1 MALPLIPI
9 VSALTSIVP
18 SIAGWI
24 GGDKAEDAANHVADI
39 ARKVTGQNDTEKAV
53 DSILQ
58 DEKLKLQFMMQ
69 IENNRQALDEAYLK
83 DRQHARESHKHSIMP
98 SVIVIAL
105 TLMVAAMGASMF
117 MSVIPPENSDLAN
130 ILFGAVLAKW
140 ADSVAYWMGSSR
152 GSAEKDRRKSL

>member
-9 VSALTSIVP
+9 ISALTSVVP
-18 SIAGWI
+18 TIAKWI

-39 ARKVTGQNDTEKAV
+39 ARAVTGNNDTEAAV
-53 DSILQ
+53 NMILK
-58 DEKLKLQFMMQ
+58 DESLKLQFMMQ

-83 DRQHARESHKHSIMP
+83 DRQHAREQHKHSMMP
-98 SVIVIAL
+98 SVIVVAL
-105 TLMVAAMGASMF
+105 TLMVAAMGCAMF
-117 MSVIPPENSDLAN
+117 ISVIPAENSDLAN

-152 GSAEKDRRKSL
+152 GSAEKDRRK

>member
-39 ARKVTGQNDTEKAV
+39 ARKVTGQNDPEKAV
-53 DSILQ
+53 DLILA
-58 DEKLKLQFMMQ
+58 DESLKFQFMVQ

-83 DRQHARESHKHSIMP
+83 DRQHAREQHKHSIMP
-98 SVIVIAL
+98 SVIVVAL
-105 TLMVAAMGASMF
+105 TLMVAAMGCALF
-117 MSVIPPENSDLAN
+117 MSVVPEANSDLAN

-152 GSAEKDRRKSL
+152 GSAEKSRLLK

>member
-9 VSALTSIVP
+9 VSALTSVVP
-18 SIAGWI
+18 TIAKWI

-39 ARKVTGQNDTEKAV
+39 ARAVTGNNDTETAV
-53 DSILQ
+53 NMILK
-58 DEKLKLQFMMQ
+58 DESLKLQFMMQ

-83 DRQHARESHKHSIMP
+83 DRQHAREQHKHSAMP
-98 SVIVIAL
+98 SVIVVAL
-105 TLMVAAMGASMF
+105 TLMVAAMGCAMF
-117 MSVIPPENSDLAN
+117 MSVIPAENSDLAN

-152 GSAEKDRRKSL
+152 GSAEKDRRR

>member
-39 ARKVTGQNDTEKAV
+39 ARKVTGQNDPSKAV
-53 DSILQ
+53 DAILA
-58 DEKLKLQFMMQ
+58 DESLKFQFMVQ
-69 IENNRQALDEAYLK
+69 IENNRRALDEAYLK
-83 DRQHARESHKHSIMP
+83 DRQHARESHKHSVMP
-98 SVIVIAL
+98 SVIVVAL
-105 TLMVAAMGASMF
+105 TLMVASLGAALF
-117 MSVIPPENSDLAN
+117 LSVVPEQNAALAN

-140 ADSVAYWMGSSR
+140 ADSIAFWVGSSR
-152 GSAEKDRRKSL
+152 GSAEKSRLLK

>member
-1 MALPLIPI
+1 MVLPLIPI
-9 VSALTSIVP
+9 ISALTSVVP

-39 ARKVTGQNDTEKAV
+39 ARKVTGQNDPEKAV
-53 DSILQ
+53 DTILK

-98 SVIVIAL
+98 SVIVVAL
-105 TLMVAAMGASMF
+105 TLMVAAMGAALF
-117 MSVIPPENSDLAN
+117 MSVIPEANEALAN

-140 ADSVAYWMGSSR
+140 ADSVAYWVGSSR
-152 GSAEKDRRKSL
+152 GSAEKTKRLQ

>member
-1 MALPLIPI
+1 MTLPLIPI
-9 VSALTSIVP
+9 ISALTSVVP

-39 ARKVTGQNDTEKAV
+39 ARKVTGQSDPEKAV
-53 DSILQ
+53 DAILK

-69 IENNRQALDEAYLK
+69 IENNRKALDEAYLK
-83 DRQHARESHKHSIMP
+83 DRQHAREQHKHSIMP
-98 SVIVIAL
+98 SLIVVAL
-105 TLMVAAMGASMF
+105 TLMVAAMGVAMF
-117 MSVIPPENSDLAN
+117 MSIVPPENSDLAN

-152 GSAEKDRRKSL
+152 GSAEKSRQLK

>member
-1 MALPLIPI
+1 MPLPLIPI

-39 ARKVTGQNDTEKAV
+39 ARKVTGQNDTSKAV
-53 DSILQ
+53 DAIFA
-58 DEKLKLQFMMQ
+58 DENLKLQFMMQ

-83 DRQHARESHKHSIMP
+83 DRQHAREQHKDSMMP
-98 SVIVIAL
+98 SIIVVAL
-105 TLMVAAMGASMF
+105 TLMVAAMGVALF
-117 MSVIPPENSDLAN
+117 MSVVPEENSDLAN

-152 GSAEKDRRKSL
+152 GSAEKSRLLK